1 VTVDAAQAIIALA
14 ALFFTITSTT
24 VGATKWML
32 VRVEERMDRRF
43 VESESRWDARFARS
57 ERRLDERFAQVDQRF
72 EKIDQRFAQ
81 VDQELKAVAGALTEV
96 KVAVARLE
104 GPHPPFLIAR
114 G

>member
-1 VTVDAAQAIIALA
+1 MTVDAAQAIIALA

-72 EKIDQRFAQ
+72 AQ
-81 VDQELKAVAGALTEV
+81 VDQELKAVAGAVAEV

>member
-1 VTVDAAQAIIALA
+1 MTVDAAQAIIALA

-72 EKIDQRFAQ
+72 AQ